1 MKRAILR
8 ALVLVSLSSA
18 MVVGGGGTAHAWY
31 KIKNN
36 TPSNIYVVHAFNAM
50 SGFLCGWSDAC
61 DDRVLQGWEVQ
72 GWYKIAPGAD
82 VSIQNK
88 GYGNA
93 WHDVYAQDELGHI
106 WSGGGDSYGTPTTA
120 FSRCEPLFK
129 DLNMWYP
136 VYIRTRGTRCCGGSC
151 PGDGRTTFVL

>member
-8 ALVLVSLSSA
+8 TLVLASLSFATLAGS
-18 MVVGGGGTAHAWY
+18 GGAAHAWY

-36 TPSNIYVVHAFNAM
+36 TPSNVFVVHAFASM
-50 SGFLCGWSDAC
+50 SSFGCGWSDAC

-82 VSIQNK
+82 VVIQNK
-88 GYGNA
+88 GFGNA
-93 WHDVYAQDELGHI
+93 YHDIFAQDELGHF
-106 WSGGGDSYGTPTTA
+106 WGGTGDSYGTFNTA

-129 DLNMWYP
+129 DLNVWYP
-136 VYIRTRGTRCCGGSC
+136 VYLRIRGTRCCGGSC
-151 PGDGRTTFVL
+151 PGDGRTTLVL